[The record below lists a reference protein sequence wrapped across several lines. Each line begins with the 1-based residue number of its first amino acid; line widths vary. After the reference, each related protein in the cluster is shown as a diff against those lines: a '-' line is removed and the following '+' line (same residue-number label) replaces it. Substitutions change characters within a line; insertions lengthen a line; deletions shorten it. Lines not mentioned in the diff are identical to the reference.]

1 VNADAPATTLAGEI
15 EQITG
20 APDDETI
27 KLTAGENTT
36 FPPPP

>member
-1 VNADAPATTLAGEI
+1 VNAGAPAATLDGEI

-20 APDDETI
+20 APVDETM
-27 KLTAGENTT
+27 KLTAGEVTV